1 MIRPPVCRLCRA
13 AVNDKGISVSEQIAL
28 FPLKTVLMPGCHL
41 DLQIFEAR
49 YLDMVSRCFRQ
60 QQGFVVVGLE
70 QGSEVGTSNLRFSAI
85 GCEARII
92 DWQQRDNG
100 LLGIRVE
107 GHRRARLG
115 KVDVAA
121 DGLVTAE
128 AQWLPEALD
137 APLEAEHDELLALH
151 AALQE
156 HPLVS
161 NLQLPPVDGSQQ
173 ALAWQLAYLLPLS
186 LEQKTSLLALTPPL
200 ERLDRIGDWL
210 VQMQA

>member
-1 MIRPPVCRLCRA
+1 M
-13 AVNDKGISVSEQIAL
+13 SEQVAL
-28 FPLKTVLMPGCHL
+28 FPLKTVLMPGCYL

-70 QGSEVGTSNLRFSAI
+70 EGSEVGSSNLRFSAI

-107 GHRRARLG
+107 GHRRARLAQ
-115 KVDVAA
+115 VEVAA
-121 DGLVTAE
+121 DGLVCAE

-151 AALQE
+151 AALLE

-161 NLQLPPVDGSQQ
+161 NLQMPSVAESQQ
-173 ALAWQLAYLLPLS
+173 ALAWQLGYLLPLS
-186 LEQKTSLLALTPPL
+186 MEQRTSLLAMTPPL
-200 ERLDRIGDWL
+200 ERLELIGDWL
-210 VQMQA
+210 AQMQA

>member
-1 MIRPPVCRLCRA
+1 MIRPPVGRLCC
-13 AVNDKGISVSEQIAL
+13 AVVDGKGDVVSEQIAL
-28 FPLKTVLMPGCHL
+28 FPLKTVLMPGCYL

-70 QGSEVGTSNLRFSAI
+70 EGSEVGSSNLRFSAI

-107 GHRRARLG
+107 GHRRCRLG
-115 KVDVAA
+115 KVEVAA
-121 DGLVTAE
+121 DGLVCAE
-128 AQWLPEALD
+128 AEWLPEAVD
-137 APLEAEHDELLALH
+137 SPLSPEHGELLALH

-161 NLQLPPVDGSQQ
+161 NLQMPAVDGSQQ
-173 ALAWQLAYLLPLS
+173 ALAWQLGYLLPLS
-186 LEQKTSLLALTPPL
+186 VEQKAALLAMTPPL
-200 ERLDRIGDWL
+200 QRLEQIGDWL
-210 VQMQA
+210 AQMQA